1 MASSVS
7 RVAST
12 ARSGCRSCRVP
23 RIATT
28 CSGVLPAPYTTSA
41 SPVRAARSTSTRAKP
56 RSSVRGSTGSCC
68 TPGIYRPRAQ
78 TVTGGWPR
86 GHRRLRS
93 GPDSVGCGRAD
104 GGAGTYLG
112 RPDHD
117 ARCARRHS
125 GCCSPSAPPCRP
137 RRRRRP
143 GGRGATRR
151 PDPDVVAHRGS
162 SGAAPE
168 NTIAAIKLALEHR
181 SDTVENDIQR
191 TSDGELVIMHDTTLT
206 RTTDVEE
213 VFPDRAPWN
222 VARLHPRRD
231 QAARR
236 GLVVRAGVR
245 GAAGADARAVGEGGR
260 ASRRACCSSR
270 SRPSSTPA
278 SSRTS
283 TRSCARCPT
292 STGRCAP
299 ARSPCSRS
307 TTSGC
312 ARTPTSL
319 PTYPS
324 GCSTATSPP
333 TPTSPPPPP
342 GRTRSTRRSG

>member
-1 MASSVS
+1 M
-7 RVAST
+7 AST
-12 ARSGCRSCRVP
+12 ARSGCRSCSVP

-68 TPGIYRPRAQ
+68 TPGIYRPCRSPQ
-78 TVTGGWPR
+78 VGRRVTA
-86 GHRRLRS
+86 RLRS
-93 GPDSVGCGRAD
+93 GPTAS
-104 GGAGTYLG
+104 GAAAPTGVAGSYLG
-112 RPDHD
+112 RLTMTHVCSAPS
-117 ARCARRHS
+117 RRR
-125 GCCSPSAPPCRP
+125 CSPSPPPCRP
-137 RRRRRP
+137 WPSPARRTRP
-143 GGRGATRR
+143 HA
-151 PDPDVVAHRGS
+151 PSDPDVVAHRGS

-222 VARLHPRRD
+222 VADFTLAEIKRLDAGSWFAPEFAGQRVPTLEQWVKAVGRPRRD
-231 QAARR
+231 AARAEGAGALPR
-236 GLVVRAGVR
+236 HRAGPR
-245 GAAGADARAVGEGGR
+245 QGAA
-260 ASRRACCSSR
+260 
-270 SRPSSTPA
+270 
-278 SSRTS
+278 
-283 TRSCARCPT
+283 ARCPT

-307 TTSGC
+307 TTSG
-312 ARTPTSL
+312 
-319 PTYPS
+319 
-324 GCSTATSPP
+324 
-333 TPTSPPPPP
+333 
-342 GRTRSTRRSG
+342 